1 MRVLVGDNKKLAIN
15 PITLRVEFDIDYL
28 EAAAAAT
35 KYGHYDGVQLT
46 GNISVMQQVITH

>member
-1 MRVLVGDNKKLAIN
+1 MRVLVGDNKKIAIN

-35 KYGHYDGVQLT
+35 KYGHYDGVQLI